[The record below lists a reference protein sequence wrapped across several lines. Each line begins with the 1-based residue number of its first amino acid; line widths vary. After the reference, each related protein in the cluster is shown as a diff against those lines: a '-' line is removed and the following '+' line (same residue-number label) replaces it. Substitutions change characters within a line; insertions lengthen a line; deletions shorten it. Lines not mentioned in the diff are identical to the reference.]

1 MDEAYF
7 VGRREIL
14 EWINGML
21 QLPLGKIE
29 ETASGCV
36 ALQLMDVCYPGQV
49 NLHKVVS
56 AITTASDATRH

>member
-1 MDEAYF
+1 LLQLLQMDEAYF

-49 NLHKVVS
+49 NLHKV
-56 AITTASDATRH
+56 TR